1 MNSKSILKG
10 VKSFIINDFKKQPI
24 YDVAIIGGGIVGLAT
39 GRELLKRNPNLR
51 LVIVEKENEI
61 APHQSSHNSGVIH
74 CGIYYK
80 PGSLRAKLC
89 TKGSKLMY
97 DYCNENDIKYENC
110 GKLIVATKE
119 KEFQQL
125 EQLYKRGIENGVPNI
140 KLLESKEQLLS
151 IEPFISGGL
160 RAIHTPST
168 GIIDYKIVS
177 QSFAND
183 ITEKFGN
190 DSKSEIK
197 LNFNAKNFQYN
208 SNDKLLLISN
218 DDGKSLNKEQ
228 EQSILTRFAI
238 VCGGMNSDRIA
249 KVAYGNDEPSI
260 VPFRGSFLQ
269 FKPEYKHLIKGNVY
283 PLPNP
288 SFPFLGVHFTKRI
301 NGEIWLGPNAVLS
314 FDREGYNFTDFNLK
328 DTIDLLKNPGL
339 FKLAEKHWR
348 YGLAELYRDFNKDH
362 FIELLKPYMPNITV
376 DMLEYGGSGVR
387 SQAISKS
394 GDLIEDFIFDTPS
407 DIPIIHVRNSPSPAA
422 TSSLA
427 IANEIVDLV
436 QTNFKDLNSSQNF
449 NFNFK

>member
-1 MNSKSILKG
+1 MKNSKSILKG
-10 VKSFIINDFKKQPI
+10 VKSFVGGEFNILNKPI
-24 YDVAIIGGGIVGLAT
+24 YDVAIVGGGIVGLAT
-39 GRELLKRNPNLR
+39 GRELLKRNPKLKI
-51 LVIVEKENEI
+51 VILEKENEI

-97 DYCNENDIKYENC
+97 DYCNENDINYENC

-151 IEPFISGGL
+151 IEPFINGGL

-168 GIIDYKIVS
+168 GIVDYKDVS
-177 QSFAND
+177 KSFAND
-183 ITEKFGN
+183 ITEKYGY

-197 LNFNAKNFQYN
+197 LNFDAKNFKYN
-208 SNDKLLLISN
+208 SNDKLLLISTGN
-218 DDGKSLNKEQ
+218 EDDNNNEKE
-228 EQSILTRFAI
+228 EQSILTKYSI

-269 FKPEYKHLIKGNVY
+269 FKPEFRHLIKGNVY

-314 FDREGYNFTDFNLK
+314 FAREGYKFTDFNLQ
-328 DTIDLLKNPGL
+328 DTIDLIKNPGL
-339 FKLAEKHWR
+339 FKLAKKHWR
-348 YGLAELYRDFNKDH
+348 YGLGELYRDFNKDH
-362 FIELLKPYMPNITV
+362 FIELLKPYMPTITV

-407 DIPIIHVRNSPSPAA
+407 DVPIIHVRNSPSPAA

-427 IANEIVDLV
+427 IAIEIVDLA
-436 QTNFKDLNSSQNF
+436 QKNFKDLNSYKYF
-449 NFNFK
+449 

>member
-1 MNSKSILKG
+1 MKNSPSILKG
-10 VKSFIINDFKKQPI
+10 FKSFVSSVNINKPI
-24 YDVAIIGGGIVGLAT
+24 YDVAIVGGGIVGLAT
-39 GRELLKRNPNLR
+39 GRELLKRNPKLKI
-51 LVIVEKENEI
+51 VILEKENEI

-97 DYCNENDIKYENC
+97 DYCNENEIKYENC

-151 IEPFISGGL
+151 IEPFINGGL

-168 GIIDYKIVS
+168 GIVDYKMVS
-177 QSFAND
+177 NSFGND
-183 ITEKFGN
+183 ITEKFGK

-197 LNFNAKNFQYN
+197 LNFNAKIFKYN
-208 SNDKLLLISN
+208 SKDKLLLISTSDDNNN
-218 DDGKSLNKEQ
+218 DN
-228 EQSILTRFAI
+228 QSILAKHSI

-249 KVAYGNDEPSI
+249 RVAYGNEEPSI

-269 FKPEYKHLIKGNVY
+269 FKPEFRHLIKGNVY

-314 FDREGYNFTDFNLK
+314 FDREGYKFSDFNLQ
-328 DTIDLLKNPGL
+328 DTIDLITNPGL
-339 FKLAEKHWR
+339 FKLAKKHWR
-348 YGLAELYRDFNKDH
+348 YGFAELYRDFNKDH

-422 TSSLA
+422 TSSIA
-427 IANEIVDLV
+427 IAIEIVNLA
-436 QTNFKDLNSSQNF
+436 QKNFKDLNSIN
-449 NFNFK
+449 NFK

>member
-1 MNSKSILKG
+1 MKNSSSILKG
-10 VKSFIINDFKKQPI
+10 VKSFVVDSGVFNINKPI
-24 YDVAIIGGGIVGLAT
+24 YDVAIVGGGIVGLAT
-39 GRELLKRNPNLR
+39 GRELLKRNPKLKI
-51 LVIVEKENEI
+51 VILEKENDI

-80 PGSLRAKLC
+80 PGTLRAKLC

-97 DYCNENDIKYENC
+97 DYCNENEINYENC
-110 GKLIVATKE
+110 GKLIVATKKE
-119 KEFQQL
+119 EFQQL

-151 IEPFISGGL
+151 IEPFINGGL

-168 GIIDYKIVS
+168 GIVDYKEVS
-177 QSFAND
+177 KSFGND
-183 ITEKFGN
+183 ITEKFGK

-197 LNFNAKNFQYN
+197 LNFNAKNFKYN
-208 SNDKLLLISN
+208 SNDKLLLIST
-218 DDGKSLNKEQ
+218 DDDDDDEQ
-228 EQSILTRFAI
+228 QSILTKYSI

-269 FKPEYKHLIKGNVY
+269 FKPQFRHLIKGNVY
-283 PLPNP
+283 PLPNA

-314 FDREGYNFTDFNLK
+314 FHREGYKFSDFNLH
-328 DTIDLLKNPGL
+328 DTIDLIKNPAL
-339 FKLAEKHWR
+339 FKLAKKHWR
-348 YGLAELYRDFNKDH
+348 YGLQELYRDFNKDH
-362 FIELLKPYMPNITV
+362 FIQLLKPYMPNITV

-407 DIPIIHVRNSPSPAA
+407 DVPIIHVRNSPSPAA

-427 IANEIVDLV
+427 IAIEIVDLA
-436 QTNFKDLNSSQNF
+436 QKNFKNLNSL
-449 NFNFK
+449 